1 MNSEHARAGCLQ
13 LLIATLVMPTLPAR
27 AVRARC
33 APWQVDYNDSNGKL
47 TVHIKSARDLKIGRG
62 GVVPNPYVKVRA
74 RRPGRSVAC
83 EDDGQDADWV
93 KTG

>member
-1 MNSEHARAGCLQ
+1 MNRGLAWAGCLQ
-13 LLIATLVMPTLPAR
+13 LLTATLAMPTLSPR
-27 AVRARC
+27 VVRARC

-74 RRPGRSVAC
+74 RSLGRSVAC
-83 EDDGQDADWV
+83 EDDGQDADRAR
-93 KTG
+93 TG